1 MFVLHTKPN
10 RFLLFCFAFLACLAP
25 AFAQETPAQDTA
37 ENELDFEALLAAIKH
52 HDALLKSGE
61 GEVVCTD
68 GQPPFDTDTHIFTGR
83 ITFDSES
90 IRFDSPRNISI
101 LTPAA
106 YWEIDPDA
114 KTQPNYFFSLGTQSP
129 VILNA
134 PMDPRHW
141 LTLGH
146 KDLATYLKSENFQI
160 TRRELINDTLC
171 YVLEAKQG
179 DMSEKIWIA
188 PERGFRYLKHESQF
202 PRPVDA
208 LDSDIPME
216 ALTIDRTTVSYQKL
230 GEIWFPKAVLSEYAW
245 LDFQATYPI
254 ISRQTLELKNFK
266 VNHIIPPAT
275 FTVDLPDGAMVRVNR
290 QTLSKAEFLKQYGEL
305 LSRPTTPIRKQ

>member
-1 MFVLHTKPN
+1 MFVLNMKSN
-10 RFLLFCFAFLACLAP
+10 CLLFLCLVFSTCFTI
-25 AFAQETPAQDTA
+25 AFAQETPQDTA
-37 ENELDFEALLAAIKH
+37 ETNLDLEALLAAIKH
-52 HDALLKSGE
+52 HEVLLQSGE
-61 GEVVCTD
+61 GEVVYTD
-68 GQPPFDTDTHIFTGR
+68 GQPPFDTDIHISKER
-83 ITFDSES
+83 ITFDSENT
-90 IRFDSPRNISI
+90 RFDSPSRIVI
-101 LTPAA
+101 FTPTAK
-106 YWEIDPDA
+106 WEIDPHA
-114 KTQPNYFFSLGTQSP
+114 KRHPNYYFNPTPKSP
-129 VILNA
+129 VILKA
-134 PMDPRHW
+134 PMDPRYW

-160 TRRELINDTLC
+160 TGREFINDTLC

-216 ALTIDRTTVSYQKL
+216 ALTIDRTTITYQQF
-230 GEIWFPKAVLSEYAW
+230 GEIWFPKAAFNEYAW

-254 ISRQTLELKNFK
+254 ISRQTLEVKDFK
-266 VNHIIPPAT
+266 VNHTIPSET

-290 QTLSKAEFLKQYGEL
+290 QTLSKEEFLKRYGE
-305 LSRPTTPIRKQ
+305 Q